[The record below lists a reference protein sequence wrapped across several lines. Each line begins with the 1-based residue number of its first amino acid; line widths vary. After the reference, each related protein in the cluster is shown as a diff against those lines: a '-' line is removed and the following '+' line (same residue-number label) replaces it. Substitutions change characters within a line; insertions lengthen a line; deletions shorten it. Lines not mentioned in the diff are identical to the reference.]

1 MNRPP
6 FERAIVVTME
16 ETKTMLRAIDHFRR
30 YIQKLPIKGPNSMGL
45 AISEGINLAAVERRL
60 EEVKSLMETDE
71 TIWEEY
77 MREYEESSATEE
89 DDE

>member
-16 ETKTMLRAIDHFRR
+16 ETRTMLRAIDHFRK
-30 YIQKLPIKGPNSMGL
+30 YIQKLPKEHNRMRLVIDE
-45 AISEGINLAAVERRL
+45 AINLAAVERRL
-60 EEVKSLMETDE
+60 QEVKAHMEADE
-71 TIWEEY
+71 TFWEEY

-89 DDE
+89 DE